1 MEELITEKDIIMRG
15 GAGAPPPPGP
25 PQGPPPPPPPPPG
38 PPPGPPHVNLN
49 QYFNYSINDNVNF
62 EIFQILDI
70 GINEI
75 VNKIKN
81 KLGDNIDKTNQNA
94 KNIIKILNDLS
105 NDIKPKIESLDDP
118 SIDLITPKDRVL
130 VYKDND
136 GKYKAE
142 KQVNYDDLYLKKGNE
157 GYDKLDNGEK
167 NNANTLL
174 EFINKSKYENEGF
187 GLSNYGHSRY
197 IDMKTL
203 DSDVKGNNPTPVIQE
218 TTNDV
223 ATIERRLNNCQFLEI
238 LYLVKHEELMKTFA
252 FTLNLFD
259 KYKYSIKILLFVLK
273 NLVYKKDTPGAT
285 GATLPTSIKLPK
297 ALIPNIMKLLADQKQ
312 VQDVITS
319 MQNTLDENS
328 DIYTEANTANPGT
341 RKAKAGQDTVFE
353 AVSKLNK
360 LSTDLSGAP
369 TNEPPSAGRL
379 NHDLDDEASPP
390 REHVFTGAPTP

>member
-1 MEELITEKDIIMRG
+1 MDELITEKDIIMRG
-15 GAGAPPPPGP
+15 GAGAPPPP
-25 PQGPPPPPPPPPG
+25 PPPGPPPPPPG
-38 PPPGPPHVNLN
+38 PQGQPPPRLGDYDVNNNIDSAL
-49 QYFNYSINDNVNF
+49 
-62 EIFQILDI
+62 FQILDKGVNDI
-70 GINEI
+70 VLEI
-75 VNKIKN
+75 KK
-81 KLGDNIDKTNQNA
+81 KLGDQKIDTNQNA
-94 KNIIKILNDLS
+94 KNIVYILNDLS
-105 NDIKPKIESLDDP
+105 NSIKNNIIPI
-118 SIDLITPKDRVL
+118 
-130 VYKDND
+130 
-136 GKYKAE
+136 
-142 KQVNYDDLYLKKGNE
+142 GNE
-157 GYDKLDNGEK
+157 TGLQVKLNTNNKYDIVKNEYYIKTLTKSPSYDKLDPGEK
-167 NNANTLL
+167 NNADTLL
-174 EFINKSKYENEGF
+174 EFINKSKYKNEGF
-187 GLSNYGHSRY
+187 GLEGQNMH

-273 NLVYKKDTPGAT
+273 NLVYKKGIP
-285 GATLPTSIKLPK
+285 GATLPTSVKLPK

-328 DIYTEANTANPGT
+328 DIYTEADPANPGT

-369 TNEPPSAGRL
+369 TNEPPSAGKL
-379 NHDLDDEASPP
+379 NHDLDDETSPP
-390 REHVFTGAPTP
+390 RVHNFTGAPNP